1 MTKTNV
7 LIDWDHLEKYVV
19 GDDALRDEILTIFV
33 EQAGKLMAQFDAD
46 QTDEGWKTTAH
57 TLKGSAR
64 GVGAWDLG
72 ALCEEAEDVIGEVP
86 GKRETRSA
94 LLISIRQ
101 KLHATVH
108 AAKELRDCA

>member
-1 MTKTNV
+1 MTQTNA

-33 EQAGKLMAQFDAD
+33 EQANKLLAQFDAA

-57 TLKGSAR
+57 TLKGASR

-72 ALCEEAEDVIGEVP
+72 MLCEEAEDMIGTIP
-86 GKRETRSA
+86 GKRESRSA

-101 KLHATVH
+101 KLNETVNE
-108 AAKELRDCA
+108 AIQLRDCA

>member
-33 EQAGKLMAQFDAD
+33 EQAGKLVAQFDAA

-57 TLKGSAR
+57 TLKGAAR

-72 ALCEEAEDVIGEVP
+72 ALCEEAEDVIGGVP

-94 LLISIRQ
+94 LLISIRR
-101 KLHATVH
+101 KLNATIG